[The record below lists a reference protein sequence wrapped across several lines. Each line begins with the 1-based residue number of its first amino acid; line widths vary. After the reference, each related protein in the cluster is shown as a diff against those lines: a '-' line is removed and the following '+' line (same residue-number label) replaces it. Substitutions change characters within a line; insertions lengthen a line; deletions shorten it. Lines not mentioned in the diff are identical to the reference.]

1 MTEMLEYSNRG
12 VNEFLTTLKNIIIL
26 VISWEQLN
34 KSLSRFKMTVFFVVF
49 IQRIIDVFYLNLIL
63 NFIKKIFNFI

>member
-1 MTEMLEYSNRG
+1 MLEYSNRG